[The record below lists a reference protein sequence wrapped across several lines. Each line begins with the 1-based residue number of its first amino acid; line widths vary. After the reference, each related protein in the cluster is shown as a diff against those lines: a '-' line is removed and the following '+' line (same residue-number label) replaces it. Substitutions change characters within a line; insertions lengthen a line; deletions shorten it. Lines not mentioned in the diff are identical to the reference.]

1 MLNNLRKRRIDPALR
16 LALPLLAPLLL
27 ALSLSDP
34 GSAAAPDA
42 VARSEIHHLLD
53 YIERSGCD
61 FNRNARWYPAK
72 DGRAH
77 IEKKYA
83 YLLDKGWVSTAEE
96 FIARAATQSSM
107 SGTPYQVRCAGARAE
122 PSAQWLREE
131 LLRYRGA
138 R

>member
-83 YLLDKGWVSTAEE
+83 YCST
-96 FIARAATQSSM
+96 RA
-107 SGTPYQVRCAGARAE
+107 G
-122 PSAQWLREE
+122 
-131 LLRYRGA
+131 
-138 R
+138 